1 MLSDPEIPVERS
13 VATVLKAEIDR
24 YGHCGRRS
32 GGLGSVEPT
41 YEGRTLPGIPTQSW
55 LGNSAA
61 LHAIADDPEDATI
74 ESDNAESLLSIYRS
88 LGTDDEHLFRDA
100 LLARVAKDTE
110 YAPVGYMALLVF
122 LRLGDIAAVLA
133 KARNDLR
140 GDSAH
145 GFGDL
150 LILLDGLLRLDH
162 PSFTD
167 EMLDQIEQFVNG
179 LDEHTFHIE
188 ERVNAIRA
196 WRMMKTENA

>member
-1 MLSDPEIPVERS
+1 MPRCSRQKS
-13 VATVLKAEIDR
+13 TGTATA
-24 YGHCGRRS
+24 G
-32 GGLGSVEPT
+32 GGLGASGVWKPRTKAGPCRGFRLNRGSVIRRP
-41 YEGRTLPGIPTQSW
+41 
-55 LGNSAA
+55 

-140 GDSAH
+140 GDSRTA
-145 GFGDL
+145 
-150 LILLDGLLRLDH
+150 
-162 PSFTD
+162 SA
-167 EMLDQIEQFVNG
+167 
-179 LDEHTFHIE
+179 TF
-188 ERVNAIRA
+188 
-196 WRMMKTENA
+196 